1 MTTMSCTICVD
12 RDSLLRKSP
21 SYVEKHSR
29 RATVTDSDDS
39 ELAAT
44 LGTRIDSSNVSPIS
58 DTERISSSIAHLSD
72 AENESI
78 AQSVKECLRSHAYR
92 ELRSLSCEFCNGIVT
107 LRGEVTTYFNKQLA
121 QESVRRLASVEVIIN
136 AVAVLATN
144 QSDPCPSMLS
154 EDSRSFPKENQMAS
168 QMLGDE
174 TCCH

>member
-1 MTTMSCTICVD
+1 MTMTSSTVCVD
-12 RDSLLRKSP
+12 HARSVK
-21 SYVEKHSR
+21 ESR
-29 RATVTDSDDS
+29 PYLSRISSRAVGTDLADS
-39 ELAAT
+39 ELAAS

-58 DTERISSSIAHLSD
+58 ATERISSSIAHLSN

-78 AQSVKECLRSHAYR
+78 AKSVKECLRSHAYK

-121 QESVRRLASVEVIIN
+121 QESVRRLVSVEVIIN

-144 QSDPCPSMLS
+144 QLNTRPNTLS
-154 EDSRSFPKENQMAS
+154 EDSNTFPNENQVAS
-168 QMLGDE
+168 QMSGVE

>member
-1 MTTMSCTICVD
+1 MTTMSSTICVNL
-12 RDSLLRKSP
+12 DSTIRESP
-21 SYVEKHSR
+21 PFVEKSSR
-29 RATVTDSDDS
+29 RATVTDLADS

-58 DTERISSSIAHLSD
+58 DTERIPSSIAHRSN

-144 QSDPCPSMLS
+144 HSDPCPSMLL
-154 EDSRSFPKENQMAS
+154 EDPKSFP
-168 QMLGDE
+168 
-174 TCCH
+174 

>member
-1 MTTMSCTICVD
+1 MSSTICVD
-12 RDSLLRKSP
+12 HDSTLRESP
-21 SYVEKHSR
+21 SYVEKYSR
-29 RATVTDSDDS
+29 RATVAEAADS
-39 ELAAT
+39 ELAAS

-58 DTERISSSIAHLSD
+58 ATEQISSSRAHLSN

-121 QESVRRLASVEVIIN
+121 QESVRRLAGVEVIIN

-144 QSDPCPSMLS
+144 QSDPCPNMLLG
-154 EDSRSFPKENQMAS
+154 ERQIENYPPLAS
-168 QMLGDE
+168 LD
-174 TCCH
+174 HP